1 MSLIGTVDTLPLT
14 DLFEVLAAA
23 GKTGALHVRSQLGLG
38 IVYFTGGEVCA
49 GESGLRSG
57 PVEDRAALVS
67 RLFDVCF
74 ELFRCDEA
82 SFEFELDLRPNWPAA
97 ETVGVP
103 EILAETSRR
112 LAEWA
117 EIRLT
122 VPSLEA
128 RPRLISEG
136 PEDGVIL
143 DAAQW
148 RVVAAIDG
156 RRRISALIRVL
167 DSSDFEV
174 CGRLASLVEAG
185 LVALDAPDPASN
197 RAEIEDVAE
206 PPAER
211 RWAPARP
218 SRLAAVLDEDHWSSG
233 DEGPDELDMWDDQ
246 VLATTGTALRQAAR
260 ETIREA
266 VPELASEDEA
276 DDDEQVVEPVAEA
289 SPVDENG
296 VLTAP

>member
-1 MSLIGTVDTLPLT
+1 MSGRP
-14 DLFEVLAAA
+14 
-23 GKTGALHVRSQLGLG
+23 LGLG
-38 IVYFTGGEVCA
+38 IVYFAGGEVCA
-49 GESGLRSG
+49 GEAGLRTG
-57 PVEDRAALVS
+57 PVDDRPALVA

-82 SFEFELDLRPNWPAA
+82 SFEFEVDGHPNWPAT
-97 ETVGVP
+97 ERVGVP
-103 EILAETSRR
+103 EILAETAHR
-112 LAEWA
+112 LAEWT

-128 RPRLISEG
+128 RPRLIPEG

-143 DAAQW
+143 DSAQW

-211 RWAPARP
+211 SWAPARP
-218 SRLAAVLDEDHWSSG
+218 SRLAAVIDEDPWSSG
-233 DEGPDELDMWDDQ
+233 DEGGPDELDMWDDQ

-260 ETIREA
+260 ETVREA
-266 VPELASEDEA
+266 VPELAPEEEA
-276 DDDEQVVEPVAEA
+276 VENEPVLETVAEA
-289 SPVDENG
+289 TPVDENG